1 MNSPYKVNGKDR
13 RLSAKKAE
21 NLAARGKSVESF
33 EDKSVKG
40 PKGNKGKGKSKG
52 KPAPVLADLSRDELR
67 KIAKDRGIPR
77 YSKLSKPNL
86 LEALNG

>member
-1 MNSPYKVNGKDR
+1 MNTRYKVNGRER

-21 NLAARGKSVESF
+21 NLAARGKAVESF

-40 PKGNKGKGKSKG
+40 PKGNKGKG

-77 YSKLSKPNL
+77 YSKLSKPKL